1 MSEPS
6 DQEVF
11 PAEDPFRFAREL
23 EELKR
28 NHDALVAQT
37 ARYAE
42 DIRQMYQKE
51 RAVEAGWRQQL
62 ERIRGVLK
70 GDALSMVF
78 QPIVE
83 LADGRIV
90 GFEALSRFAAE
101 PRRSPDVWFAEAAAV
116 GLLVDL
122 ELAAL
127 RAAFSHFDRLPPD
140 AYLSVNLSPETVP
153 SPQLA
158 DLLAGLPGE
167 RIVVEVTEHAPVDD
181 YDTLNDALASLRA
194 LGCRLAIDDTGA
206 GFASL
211 RHILRLAPDIIKLDI
226 TLTRGLDSDRA
237 RRALATALISFAN
250 EIGATLVAEGVETQ
264 PEVDALRALGVGLG
278 QGYFFARPGPLPPLN
293 RG

>member
-1 MSEPS
+1 MSEPA
-6 DQEVF
+6 EREAL
-11 PAEDPFRFAREL
+11 PAEEALRFTREL

-28 NHDALVAQT
+28 NHDALVAQA

-51 RAVEAGWRQQL
+51 RAVEEGWRQQV
-62 ERIRGVLK
+62 ERIRGVLE

-83 LADGRIV
+83 LHDGKVV

-101 PRRSPDVWFAEAAAV
+101 PRRTPDLWFGEAASV

-122 ELAAL
+122 EMAAL
-127 RAAFSHFDRLPPD
+127 RIAFGHLDLVPPD
-140 AYLSVNLSPETVP
+140 AYLSVNLSPESVL
-153 SPQLA
+153 SPRLVDA
-158 DLLAGLPGE
+158 RAGVPGE
-167 RIVVEVTEHAPVDD
+167 RVVIEVTEHAPVDD
-181 YDTLNDALASLRA
+181 YETLNEALAGLRA
-194 LGCRLAIDDTGA
+194 IGCRLAIDDAGA

-264 PEVDALRALGVGLG
+264 AEVDALRALGVGLG
-278 QGYFFARPGPLPPLN
+278 QGYFFARPGPLPPL
-293 RG
+293 G

>member
-1 MSEPS
+1 MSERR
-6 DQEVF
+6 DEEVF
-11 PAEDPFRFAREL
+11 PAEDPFRFAQEL

-62 ERIRGVLK
+62 DRIRGVLK
-70 GDALSMVF
+70 GDTLSTVF

-83 LADGRIV
+83 LSDGRIV

-116 GLLVDL
+116 ALLVDL
-122 ELAAL
+122 EMAAV
-127 RAAFSHFDRLPPD
+127 RAAFGHFDLLPPD
-140 AYLSVNLSPETVP
+140 AYLSVNLSPETVLSQQP
-153 SPQLA
+153 VE
-158 DLLAGLPGE
+158 LLTGLPGE

-181 YDTLNDALASLRA
+181 YEILNAALAELRSR
-194 LGCRLAIDDTGA
+194 GCRLAIDDTGA

-226 TLTRGLDSDRA
+226 TLTRGLDSDPA

-250 EIGATLVAEGVETQ
+250 DIGATLVAEGVETQ
-264 PEVDALRALGVGLG
+264 AEVEALCALGVGLG
-278 QGYFFARPGPLPPLN
+278 QGYFFARPGPLPAL
-293 RG
+293 R